1 MATSKLTYAFWWT
14 EDSSR
19 IVTGN
24 SCIFASAVGTIKE
37 ISKTIFC
44 TPTCL
49 GLTVTL
55 TDVVS
60 CGMNIMVKFNH
71 SHHLLSSK
79 HVTNCMILERKL
91 SQLMERQTENY
102 DMARL
107 LASVSKH
114 SGDWLHAIPI
124 SFCCFRL
131 DDEVIRIAVGLRLGL
146 DICEPHTCVCG
157 AIVDVKG
164 SHALSCKRSSG

>member
-1 MATSKLTYAFWWT
+1 MATSKLIYAFWWT

-24 SCIFASAVGTIKE
+24 SCIFASAVGTRDLQDHILH
-37 ISKTIFC
+37 TNL
-44 TPTCL
+44 L
-49 GLTVTL
+49 GPYTVTL

-157 AIVDVKG
+157 AMVDVKG